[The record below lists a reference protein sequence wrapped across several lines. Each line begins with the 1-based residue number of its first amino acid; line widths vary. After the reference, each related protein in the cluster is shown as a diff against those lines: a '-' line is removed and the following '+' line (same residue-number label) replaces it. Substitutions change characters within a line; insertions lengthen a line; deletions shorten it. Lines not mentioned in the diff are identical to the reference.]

1 MKRLTTGFAV
11 LAVAALLTTTAQ
23 AGNVTP
29 DVIFGSGNPN
39 GGWTISQSNG
49 IEVGLRGKTRFGP
62 VLPNSGG
69 VYQATTG
76 ISSGTAAT
84 WNYEFSANVDWDGTS
99 GLKLDDVI
107 VALEIDLDPSA
118 SVNYVGPFDV
128 FSLWVDNA
136 VGTNATGNGGGVID
150 NANLNLYNVVQNSQN
165 LGWAGIGF
173 DPYADGIYDFRLSVY
188 AAADTGFTNPLAQT
202 TAQVVV
208 TPEPSSM
215 VLLGIGMVGLVGFG
229 MRRRK
234 QRQTVA

>member
-11 LAVAALLTTTAQ
+11 IAVAALLTTTAQ

-49 IEVGLRGKTRFGP
+49 VEVGLRGKQRFGP

-69 VYQATTG
+69 VYQATPG

-99 GLKLDDVI
+99 GLTLADVQ
-107 VALEIDLDPSA
+107 VMLEIDVDPSA
-118 SVNYVGPFDV
+118 GVSFLGPFDV
-128 FSLWVDNA
+128 FSAWTDNA

-165 LGWAGIGF
+165 LGWAPIAF
-173 DPYADGIYDFRLSVY
+173 DPYADGIYDFRLTVLD
-188 AAADTGFTNPLAQT
+188 ANGGTLAQT

-208 TPEPSSM
+208 TPEPSSV

-234 QRQTVA
+234 QNQAAA